1 MRIKRFIAPD
11 MRTALRMVRDEQGP
25 DAVIL
30 SNRPVEDGIEI
41 VSATDYD
48 ESLAQQ
54 ALRAALPSLP
64 AAPAPVASPSTPAT
78 VAAVV
83 PMTKS
88 MSNASNEAPPPL
100 RAGGEEG
107 RLRATGARPDER
119 LRAMP
124 EGRDSWG
131 GVAKPRSGE
140 LGADAPH
147 YSLPTSPAK
156 EGEEQKSSRMS
167 SLAALLTKPVKGK
180 PAWTAPSAESTVEM
194 ERVEMQRIEIEDEE
208 PAVVALSDKARAK
221 IAESP
226 IRGRAVFAIGDG
238 TRVETAPRA
247 PKVETQVADARP
259 KPDTSRF
266 DAMMAALI
274 PQGEK
279 FEAAAAAF
287 AQTAPAGTSASH
299 DAPVQEATRDSVTDP
314 THVAPTAAV
323 GIGDAAPSLSADVA
337 ALEGARTTQPSE
349 PISHEYRSL
358 ADLWSDD
365 ALLPSP
371 DGRGIEGEGR
381 NQDHLADGTAFKGSA
396 SYVDLLTNH
405 SVAPHPDP
413 QAQTHSVWAF
423 DGARTSGSQAAP
435 SHSERRGAQALA
447 PQTPAAAPH
456 LHAVADARDP
466 SMLAMRDELATMRA
480 MIEREFGQLTV
491 ERLRG
496 SPARAAAFD
505 LLMSYGC
512 DENLAQTIAGRIDA
526 RLDPAQVREPML
538 EELARAISVARHEP
552 IDDGGVIALVG
563 PTGAGKTT
571 TAAKL
576 AARFAQRHRARDVAL
591 VTTDTERPGA
601 TEQLHIL
608 GRRLGVT
615 VCEAN
620 GPEALNDA
628 LDQLADYPLVL
639 VDTAGH
645 GLRDRALLGQI
656 LWLRAAKR
664 VRSLLVL
671 PANTNAHDL
680 GEVVRRYRPASP
692 EGVVL
697 TKLDETGRLGSPL
710 SVLVQH
716 GLSLAYTTD
725 GQQVPTDIAAADA
738 RRLVLTLEKV
748 RRAADNPLGSLDARP
763 VTLPTEDRHAIAS

>member
-30 SNRPVEDGIEI
+30 SNRPTEDGIEI

-64 AAPAPVASPSTPAT
+64 PTPAPVASPSTPAT
-78 VAAVV
+78 VAAVP
-83 PMTKS
+83 PMTKA
-88 MSNASNEAPPPL
+88 MNEVSPPL
-100 RAGGEEG
+100 HAGEG
-107 RLRATGARPDER
+107 
-119 LRAMP
+119 
-124 EGRDSWG
+124 WG
-131 GVAKPRSGE
+131 GLAKPRSGE
-140 LGADAPH
+140 LEVAAHRGERHGAQA
-147 YSLPTSPAK
+147 SLLTPSR
-156 EGEEQKSSRMS
+156 EGEEQKNSRMA
-167 SLAALLTKPVKGK
+167 SLAALLTRPAKGK
-180 PAWTAPSAESTVEM
+180 PAWTAPDVESTRVEA
-194 ERVEMQRIEIEDEE
+194 ERVEIEHEE
-208 PAVVALSDKARAK
+208 PAVVALSEQARAK

-226 IRGRAVFAIGDG
+226 IRGRAVFSLGDG
-238 TRVETAPRA
+238 TPVVTTPRA
-247 PKVETQVADARP
+247 SKAETRIAAP
-259 KPDTSRF
+259 LPAPDTSRF

-274 PQGEK
+274 PQGGK
-279 FEAAAAAF
+279 FEAAAHAIAETITPNEN
-287 AQTAPAGTSASH
+287 ALGHEGSTQDVDASAPA
-299 DAPVQEATRDSVTDP
+299 EA
-314 THVAPTAAV
+314 HA
-323 GIGDAAPSLSADVA
+323 
-337 ALEGARTTQPSE
+337 
-349 PISHEYRSL
+349 YRSL
-358 ADLWSDD
+358 ADLWVDEPAATAAS
-365 ALLPSP
+365 LPSP
-371 DGRGIEGEGR
+371 AVRGIEGEGR
-381 NQDHLADGTAFKGSA
+381 NQDGVDDRTAGESSPSFI
-396 SYVDLLTNH
+396 DLSSNH
-405 SVAPHPDP
+405 FVAPHP
-413 QAQTHSVWAF
+413 
-423 DGARTSGSQAAP
+423 TSSPAA
-435 SHSERRGAQALA
+435 
-447 PQTPAAAPH
+447 QTPAAATPH
-456 LHAVADARDP
+456 LHAVADPRDP
-466 SMLAMRDELATMRA
+466 GMLAMRDELSTMRQ
-480 MIEREFGQLTV
+480 MIERELAQMSV

-496 SPARAAAFD
+496 SPARAAAYD
-505 LLMSYGC
+505 ALMRYGC
-512 DENLAQTIAGRIDA
+512 DESLAQTIAGRIDA
-526 RLDPAQVREPML
+526 RLDPAQVHEPML
-538 EELARAISVARHEP
+538 AELARALSVLNHEP

-656 LWLRAAKR
+656 LWLRAARR

-697 TKLDETGRLGSPL
+697 TKLDETGRLGSAL
-710 SVLVQH
+710 SVMVQH

-725 GQQVPTDIAAADA
+725 GQQVPTDLAAADA
-738 RRLVLTLEKV
+738 RRLVMTLEKV
-748 RRAADNPLGSLDARP
+748 RRAADNPLGSLDSRP
-763 VTLPTEDRHAIAS
+763 MTLPTEDRHAIAS

>member
-1 MRIKRFIAPD
+1 LLLLSPDPDPRPSTYFSADTTMRIKRFTAPD

-30 SNRPVEDGIEI
+30 SNRPTDDGIEI
-41 VSATDYD
+41 VAATDYD

-54 ALRAALPSLP
+54 ALRAALPSMP
-64 AAPAPVASPSTPAT
+64 AAPLPVASPTTPAT
-78 VAAVV
+78 VAAV
-83 PMTKS
+83 PTM
-88 MSNASNEAPPPL
+88 
-100 RAGGEEG
+100 
-107 RLRATGARPDER
+107 RATQPKLDAANVGAIAQPDALAASSSSE
-119 LRAMP
+119 
-124 EGRDSWG
+124 
-131 GVAKPRSGE
+131 VA
-140 LGADAPH
+140 A
-147 YSLPTSPAK
+147 TT
-156 EGEEQKSSRMS
+156 EEKSRFG
-167 SLAALLTKPVKGK
+167 SLAALLTKPSKSK
-180 PAWTAPSAESTVEM
+180 PTWTAPVADESRENAAPVEA
-194 ERVEMQRIEIEDEE
+194 RAAVERIEMKKSEPANAPRIEVERDE
-208 PAVVALSDKARAK
+208 PAVVALSAK
-221 IAESP
+221 VQAKLAQSP
-226 IRGRAVFAIGDG
+226 VRGRAVFTLGDG
-238 TRVETAPRA
+238 TPVQSAPVQGKPAPVAPRP
-247 PKVETQVADARP
+247 PKDETRVAASLP
-259 KPDTSRF
+259 PPDTSRF
-266 DAMMAALI
+266 DAMMAALV
-274 PQGEK
+274 PQGGK
-279 FEAAAAAF
+279 FMEAASLEAAT
-287 AQTAPAGTSASH
+287 QS
-299 DAPVQEATRDSVTDP
+299 ATRESVTDP
-314 THVAPTAAV
+314 AEVAPTGSAA
-323 GIGDAAPSLSADVA
+323 IGDAVLSLSAPTAEVEAPVA
-337 ALEGARTTQPSE
+337 SDGTQ
-349 PISHEYRSL
+349 EYRSL
-358 ADLWSDD
+358 ADLWTEEAPASIEEVQIEVEDH
-365 ALLPSP
+365 ATAEGSPSFL
-371 DGRGIEGEGR
+371 D
-381 NQDHLADGTAFKGSA
+381 LARQHF
-396 SYVDLLTNH
+396 
-405 SVAPHPDP
+405 VAPHP
-413 QAQTHSVWAF
+413 V
-423 DGARTSGSQAAP
+423 P
-435 SHSERRGAQALA
+435 SPVVRGAHVAPHTSDKLVAKVIETTA
-447 PQTPAAAPH
+447 PQ
-456 LHAVADARDP
+456 LHAVPDNRDP
-466 SMLAMRDELATMRA
+466 AFIAMRDEMATMRA
-480 MIEREFGQLTV
+480 LIERELGQLNV

-496 SPARAAAFD
+496 SPARATAFD
-505 LLMSYGC
+505 MLMNYGC

-538 EELARAISVARHEP
+538 EELARAISVARSEP

-615 VCEAN
+615 VCEAA

-710 SVLVQH
+710 SVLVQQ

-725 GQQVPTDIAAADA
+725 GQAVPTDIAAADA
-738 RRLVLTLEKV
+738 TRLVSTLEKV
-748 RRAADNPLGSLDARP
+748 RRAADNPLGSLELSQAKPRP
-763 VTLPTEDRHAIAS
+763 VTLPTEDRHAFAS

>member
-1 MRIKRFIAPD
+1 MRIKRFTAPD

-30 SNRPVEDGIEI
+30 SNRPTEDGIEI
-41 VSATDYD
+41 VAATDYD

-54 ALRAALPSLP
+54 ALRAALPSMP
-64 AAPAPVASPSTPAT
+64 AAPAPVASPVTPAT
-78 VAAVV
+78 VAAV
-83 PMTKS
+83 PTM
-88 MSNASNEAPPPL
+88 
-100 RAGGEEG
+100 
-107 RLRATGARPDER
+107 RATQPAT
-119 LRAMP
+119 
-124 EGRDSWG
+124 
-131 GVAKPRSGE
+131 
-140 LGADAPH
+140 DAPH
-147 YSLPTSPAK
+147 AVAVSNAPAPVSI
-156 EGEEQKSSRMS
+156 EAEALRAAANTEEKSRFG
-167 SLAALLTKPVKGK
+167 SLAALLTKPSKGK
-180 PAWTAPSAESTVEM
+180 PAWTAPATDAPAAQLPEAAPLETRSDVEHVEM
-194 ERVEMQRIEIEDEE
+194 KNAEPANAPRIELDREE
-208 PAVVALSDKARAK
+208 PAVVALSAKAKANL
-221 IAESP
+221 AQSP
-226 IRGRAVFAIGDG
+226 VRGRAVFTLGDG
-238 TRVETAPRA
+238 TPVQGAPVRSAPRA
-247 PKVETQVADARP
+247 PKDETRVAASMP
-259 KPDTSRF
+259 PPDTSRF

-279 FEAAAAAF
+279 FEATAAAL
-287 AQTAPAGTSASH
+287 AQAALADTAASI
-299 DAPVQEATRDSVTDP
+299 DAAAQEATRDSVTDP
-314 THVAPTAAV
+314 TRVAPTAAV
-323 GIGDAAPSLSADVA
+323 VIGDAAPSLSAEVA
-337 ALEGARTTQPSE
+337 ALEGAPAS
-349 PISHEYRSL
+349 EYRSL
-358 ADLWSDD
+358 ADLWSDE

-381 NQDHLADGTAFKGSA
+381 NQDRADDAAAAAGSA

-405 SVAPHPDP
+405 FVAPHPN
-413 QAQTHSVWAF
+413 
-423 DGARTSGSQAAP
+423 P
-435 SHSERRGAQALA
+435 SPEGRGAQVAVAQTSA
-447 PQTPAAAPH
+447 PATQ
-456 LHAVADARDP
+456 LHAVADQRDP
-466 SMLAMRDELATMRA
+466 GFVAMRDEMATMRA
-480 MIEREFGQLTV
+480 LIERELGQLNV

-496 SPARAAAFD
+496 SPARATAFD
-505 LLMSYGC
+505 MLMNYGC

-601 TEQLHIL
+601 TEQLHVL

-615 VCEAN
+615 VCEAA

-710 SVLVQH
+710 SVLVQQ

-725 GQQVPTDIAAADA
+725 GQVVPTDIAAADA
-738 RRLVLTLEKV
+738 TRLVSTLEKV
-748 RRAADNPLGSLDARP
+748 RRAADNPLGSLELSQLKPRP
-763 VTLPTEDRHAIAS
+763 VTLPTEDRHAFAS

>member
-64 AAPAPVASPSTPAT
+64 PMPAPVASPLRVAAEAS
-78 VAAVV
+78 AAVV
-83 PMTKS
+83 AMPAREPAPAMAVSPMT
-88 MSNASNEAPPPL
+88 AALSNERPQAPAA
-100 RAGGEEG
+100 REE
-107 RLRATGARPDER
+107 A
-119 LRAMP
+119 
-124 EGRDSWG
+124 
-131 GVAKPRSGE
+131 
-140 LGADAPH
+140 
-147 YSLPTSPAK
+147 
-156 EGEEQKSSRMS
+156 KSSRMG
-167 SLAALLTKPVKGK
+167 SLAALLTKPSKAK
-180 PAWTAPSAESTVEM
+180 PAWTAPAAESAPTADDDRAAPA
-194 ERVEMQRIEIEDEE
+194 ERAEIEREE
-208 PAVVALSDKARAK
+208 PAVVALSDKARSK

-238 TRVETAPRA
+238 TPVITPPRA
-247 PKVETQVADARP
+247 PKGETLVAASLP
-259 KPDTSRF
+259 APDTSRF

-274 PQGEK
+274 PQQEK
-279 FEAAAAAF
+279 FKAAASAQVALAETAAS
-287 AQTAPAGTSASH
+287 Q
-299 DAPVQEATRDSVTDP
+299 DADAHEATRDSVTDP
-314 THVAPTAAV
+314 TRVAPTATV
-323 GIGDAAPSLSADVA
+323 DIGDAAPSLSADVA
-337 ALEGARTTQPSE
+337 AVEGQQSMPATDTAP
-349 PISHEYRSL
+349 EYRSL
-358 ADLWSDD
+358 ADLWADD
-365 ALLPSP
+365 ASLPSP
-371 DGRGIEGEGR
+371 TGRGIQGEGR
-381 NQDHLADGTAFKGSA
+381 DQADVADVAAAGAPA
-396 SYVDLLTNH
+396 SYIDLLTQH
-405 SVAPHPDP
+405 SVAPHP
-413 QAQTHSVWAF
+413 T
-423 DGARTSGSQAAP
+423 P
-435 SHSERRGAQALA
+435 SATGRGAQVAVTSA
-447 PQTPAAAPH
+447 VSTANAQTH
-456 LHAVADARDP
+456 LHAVADNRDP
-466 SMLAMRDELATMRA
+466 AFIAMRDELATMRQL
-480 MIEREFGQLTV
+480 IERELSQMSV

-496 SPARAAAFD
+496 TPARAAAFD
-505 LLMSYGC
+505 ALMSYGC
-512 DENLAQTIAGRIDA
+512 DENLAQAIAGRIDA
-526 RLDPAQVREPML
+526 RLDPSQIREPML
-538 EELARAISVARHEP
+538 EELARSLSVARQEP

-628 LDQLADYPLVL
+628 LDQLADYPLVI

-671 PANTNAHDL
+671 PANSNAHDL

-697 TKLDETGRLGSPL
+697 TKLDETGRLGSAL

-725 GQQVPTDIAAADA
+725 GQQIPHDLAAADA
-738 RRLVLTLEKV
+738 RRVAMTLEKV
-748 RRAADNPLGSLDARP
+748 RRAADNPLGSLDSRP
-763 VTLPTEDRHAIAS
+763 LTLPTEDRHAIAS

>member
-1 MRIKRFIAPD
+1 MP
-11 MRTALRMVRDEQGP
+11 
-25 DAVIL
+25 
-30 SNRPVEDGIEI
+30 
-41 VSATDYD
+41 AT
-48 ESLAQQ
+48 
-54 ALRAALPSLP
+54 
-64 AAPAPVASPSTPAT
+64 PAPVASPTTPAT
-78 VAAVV
+78 AAAV
-83 PMTKS
+83 PTM
-88 MSNASNEAPPPL
+88 
-100 RAGGEEG
+100 
-107 RLRATGARPDER
+107 RATPATNESSQA
-119 LRAMP
+119 AMASHP
-124 EGRDSWG
+124 AFASSSIQG
-131 GVAKPRSGE
+131 
-140 LGADAPH
+140 DAPR
-147 YSLPTSPAK
+147 TAANA
-156 EGEEQKSSRMS
+156 EEKTRFG
-167 SLAALLTKPVKGK
+167 SLAALLTKPSKAK
-180 PAWTAPSAESTVEM
+180 PAWTAPTTDATTSTAAEQADIRAAVERIEM
-194 ERVEMQRIEIEDEE
+194 KQSEPAHAPRVEVEREE
-208 PAVVALSDKARAK
+208 PAVVALSVKARAK
-221 IAESP
+221 VAESP

-238 TRVETAPRA
+238 TPLQTAPRTPKEETRVSA
-247 PKVETQVADARP
+247 PLP
-259 KPDTSRF
+259 PPDTSRF

-279 FEAAAAAF
+279 FEATVAATLSKGVLAQDALAGTAASQDAAA
-287 AQTAPAGTSASH
+287 
-299 DAPVQEATRDSVTDP
+299 QEATRDSVTDP
-314 THVAPTAAV
+314 TRVAPTAAV
-323 GIGDAAPSLSADVA
+323 VIGDAAPSLSAQAAEFEVPAALSATQVA
-337 ALEGARTTQPSE
+337 ASDSA
-349 PISHEYRSL
+349 HEYRSL
-358 ADLWSDD
+358 ADLWSDE
-365 ALLPSP
+365 ASLPSP
-371 DGRGIEGEGR
+371 NGRGIEGEGR
-381 NQDHLADGTAFKGSA
+381 NQDRFDDRASAEGSPSFLDLAIH
-396 SYVDLLTNH
+396 H
-405 SVAPHPDP
+405 SVAPHPNP
-413 QAQTHSVWAF
+413 SPVGR
-423 DGARTSGSQAAP
+423 GARVAATSNVAA
-435 SHSERRGAQALA
+435 SATSTEA
-447 PQTPAAAPH
+447 PTH
-456 LHAVADARDP
+456 LHAVADHRDP
-466 SMLAMRDELATMRA
+466 AFIAMRDELATMRA
-480 MIEREFGQLTV
+480 LIERELGQLTV

-505 LLMSYGC
+505 MLVGYGC

-615 VCEAN
+615 VCEAA

-697 TKLDETGRLGSPL
+697 TKLDETGRLGAPL
-710 SVLVQH
+710 SVLVQQ

-725 GQQVPTDIAAADA
+725 GQGVPADIAAADA
-738 RRLVLTLEKV
+738 GRLVSTLEKV
-748 RRAADNPLGSLDARP
+748 RRAADNPLGSLELSQLKPRP
-763 VTLPTEDRHAIAS
+763 VTLPTEDRHAFAS

>member
-30 SNRPVEDGIEI
+30 SNRPTEDGIEI
-41 VSATDYD
+41 VAATDYD

-64 AAPAPVASPSTPAT
+64 PTPAPVASPSTPAT
-78 VAAVV
+78 AAAVMV
-83 PMTKS
+83 PRAEVPS
-88 MSNASNEAPPPL
+88 FAAEPPPSRMASIASL
-100 RAGGEEG
+100 IAPKG
-107 RLRATGARPDER
+107 T
-119 LRAMP
+119 
-124 EGRDSWG
+124 
-131 GVAKPRSGE
+131 AKPAAATASVPAR
-140 LGADAPH
+140 AP
-147 YSLPTSPAK
+147 A
-156 EGEEQKSSRMS
+156 
-167 SLAALLTKPVKGK
+167 
-180 PAWTAPSAESTVEM
+180 
-194 ERVEMQRIEIEDEE
+194 
-208 PAVVALSDKARAK
+208 PAVAVATTEVPKV
-221 IAESP
+221 AESP
-226 IRGRAVFAIGDG
+226 IRGRAVFAIGDAPAG
-238 TRVETAPRA
+238 APAPVPAILAAKAETRVAAPQA
-247 PKVETQVADARP
+247 PMPRPDA
-259 KPDTSRF
+259 SRF

-274 PQGEK
+274 PQGES
-279 FEAAAAAF
+279 FDVEDDVVVSL
-287 AQTAPAGTSASH
+287 TSVAPAEPDAN
-299 DAPVQEATRDSVTDP
+299 APVE
-314 THVAPTAAV
+314 APTLP
-323 GIGDAAPSLSADVA
+323 PS
-337 ALEGARTTQPSE
+337 
-349 PISHEYRSL
+349 
-358 ADLWSDD
+358 
-365 ALLPSP
+365 SP
-371 DGRGIEGEGR
+371 NGIEGEGR
-381 NQDHLADGTAFKGSA
+381 NQERGADGATLSSDADLV
-396 SYVDLLTNH
+396 VD
-405 SVAPHPDP
+405 AP
-413 QAQTHSVWAF
+413 AQP
-423 DGARTSGSQAAP
+423 R
-435 SHSERRGAQALA
+435 
-447 PQTPAAAPH
+447 
-456 LHAVADARDP
+456 LHAVPDARDP
-466 SMLAMRDELATMRA
+466 GMLAMREELATMRQ
-480 MIEREFGQLTV
+480 MIERELAQMST

-496 SPARAAAFD
+496 SPARAAAYD
-505 LLMSYGC
+505 ALMGYGC
-512 DENLAQTIAGRIDA
+512 DESLAQTIAGRIDA
-526 RLDPAQVREPML
+526 RLDPSQVREPML
-538 EELARAISVARHEP
+538 AELARTLSVLRHEP

-671 PANTNAHDL
+671 PANTQAHDL

-697 TKLDETGRLGSPL
+697 TKLDETGRLGSAL
-710 SVLVQH
+710 SVMVQH

-725 GQQVPTDIAAADA
+725 GQQVPHDLAAADA
-738 RRLVLTLEKV
+738 QRLVATLEKV
-748 RRAADNPLGSLDARP
+748 RRAADNPLGSLDLSQVKPRL
-763 VTLPTEDRHAIAS
+763 TLPTEDRHAIAS

>member
-1 MRIKRFIAPD
+1 MAS
-11 MRTALRMVRDEQGP
+11 ASL
-25 DAVIL
+25 DAAMQ
-30 SNRPVEDGIEI
+30 
-41 VSATDYD
+41 SATR
-48 ESLAQQ
+48 E
-54 ALRAALPSLP
+54 
-64 AAPAPVASPSTPAT
+64 
-78 VAAVV
+78 
-83 PMTKS
+83 
-88 MSNASNEAPPPL
+88 
-100 RAGGEEG
+100 
-107 RLRATGARPDER
+107 
-119 LRAMP
+119 
-124 EGRDSWG
+124 
-131 GVAKPRSGE
+131 
-140 LGADAPH
+140 
-147 YSLPTSPAK
+147 
-156 EGEEQKSSRMS
+156 
-167 SLAALLTKPVKGK
+167 
-180 PAWTAPSAESTVEM
+180 
-194 ERVEMQRIEIEDEE
+194 
-208 PAVVALSDKARAK
+208 
-221 IAESP
+221 
-226 IRGRAVFAIGDG
+226 
-238 TRVETAPRA
+238 
-247 PKVETQVADARP
+247 
-259 KPDTSRF
+259 
-266 DAMMAALI
+266 
-274 PQGEK
+274 
-279 FEAAAAAF
+279 
-287 AQTAPAGTSASH
+287 
-299 DAPVQEATRDSVTDP
+299 SVTDP
-314 THVAPTAAV
+314 AEVAPTAPAA
-323 GIGDAAPSLSADVA
+323 IGDAVPSLTAQAPEVEA
-337 ALEGARTTQPSE
+337 PQPTQTALA
-349 PISHEYRSL
+349 HEYRSL
-358 ADLWSDD
+358 ADLWVDD
-365 ALLPSP
+365 ALLSSS
-371 DGRGIEGEGR
+371 DARGTQGEGR
-381 NQDHLADGTAFKGSA
+381 HPVGAEDRGAAESSPSFL
-396 SYVDLLTNH
+396 DLSSSH
-405 SVAPHPDP
+405 FVAAHE
-413 QAQTHSVWAF
+413 
-423 DGARTSGSQAAP
+423 GM
-435 SHSERRGAQALA
+435 GAQAA
-447 PQTPAAAPH
+447 AIATPGNGAQTPAAV
-456 LHAVADARDP
+456 LHAVADPRDP

-480 MIEREFGQLTV
+480 MIERELGQLTV

-526 RLDPAQVREPML
+526 RLDPTQVREPML

-615 VCEAN
+615 VCEAA

-748 RRAADNPLGSLDARP
+748 RRAADNPLGSLDSRS
-763 VTLPTEDRHAIAS
+763 VTLPSEDRHAIAS

>member
-64 AAPAPVASPSTPAT
+64 AMPAPVASPSTPAT

-83 PMTKS
+83 PMAP
-88 MSNASNEAPPPL
+88 MSKATQEILPPQL
-100 RAGGEEG
+100 AGEG
-107 RLRATGARPDER
+107 RR
-119 LRAMP
+119 
-124 EGRDSWG
+124 
-131 GVAKPRSGE
+131 GVATPQRGE
-140 LGADAPH
+140 LGTVAPH
-147 YSLPTSPAK
+147 HPLPTSPSR
-156 EGEEQKSSRMS
+156 EGEEQKGSRMS
-167 SLAALLTKPVKGK
+167 SLAALLTKSK
-180 PAWTAPSAESTVEM
+180 PAWTAPVAESAPAADVERA
-194 ERVEMQRIEIEDEE
+194 ETGRVGNERIEVEREE
-208 PAVVALSDKARAK
+208 PAVVALSDKARTK

-226 IRGRAVFAIGDG
+226 IRGRAVFSIGDG
-238 TRVETAPRA
+238 TPVIDAPRA
-247 PKVETQVADARP
+247 PKDETQVVAKLP
-259 KPDTSRF
+259 QPDTSRF

-279 FEAAAAAF
+279 FMAASLEAAT
-287 AQTAPAGTSASH
+287 QS
-299 DAPVQEATRDSVTDP
+299 ATRESVTDP
-314 THVAPTAAV
+314 AEVAPTAPAA
-323 GIGDAAPSLSADVA
+323 IGDAVPSLSAQVA
-337 ALEGARTTQPSE
+337 EIEAPRELSGMQAAPVAQAQ
-349 PISHEYRSL
+349 EYRSL

-381 NQDHLADGTAFKGSA
+381 NQDRVADVTAVDGSV

-405 SVAPHPDP
+405 SVAPHPNPSPVGSGVQASQP
-413 QAQTHSVWAF
+413 QAT
-423 DGARTSGSQAAP
+423 
-435 SHSERRGAQALA
+435 
-447 PQTPAAAPH
+447 TP
-456 LHAVADARDP
+456 LHAVADQRDP
-466 SMLAMRDELATMRA
+466 SILAMREELSTMRA

-505 LLMSYGC
+505 LLMGYGC

-615 VCEAN
+615 VCEAA

-697 TKLDETGRLGSPL
+697 TKVDETGRLGSPL

-748 RRAADNPLGSLDARP
+748 RRAADNPLGSLELGQLKPRP

>member
-1 MRIKRFIAPD
+1 
-11 MRTALRMVRDEQGP
+11 
-25 DAVIL
+25 
-30 SNRPVEDGIEI
+30 VE
-41 VSATDYD
+41 
-48 ESLAQQ
+48 
-54 ALRAALPSLP
+54 
-64 AAPAPVASPSTPAT
+64 
-78 VAAVV
+78 
-83 PMTKS
+83 
-88 MSNASNEAPPPL
+88 
-100 RAGGEEG
+100 
-107 RLRATGARPDER
+107 
-119 LRAMP
+119 
-124 EGRDSWG
+124 
-131 GVAKPRSGE
+131 
-140 LGADAPH
+140 H
-147 YSLPTSPAK
+147 
-156 EGEEQKSSRMS
+156 
-167 SLAALLTKPVKGK
+167 
-180 PAWTAPSAESTVEM
+180 VEM
-194 ERVEMQRIEIEDEE
+194 KNAEPANAPRIELEREE
-208 PAVVALSDKARAK
+208 PAVVALSAKAKAAV
-221 IAESP
+221 AESP
-226 IRGRAVFAIGDG
+226 IRGRAVFTLGDG
-238 TRVETAPRA
+238 TPVQSAPVRSAPRA
-247 PKVETQVADARP
+247 PKVETRVAASLP
-259 KPDTSRF
+259 PPDTSRF

-279 FEAAAAAF
+279 FMAAASLDAA
-287 AQTAPAGTSASH
+287 A
-299 DAPVQEATRDSVTDP
+299 QEATRDSVTDP
-314 THVAPTAAV
+314 TLVAPTAGV
-323 GIGDAAPSLSADVA
+323 GLGDAAPSLSADVA
-337 ALEGARTTQPSE
+337 ALEGAQAS
-349 PISHEYRSL
+349 EYRSL
-358 ADLWSDD
+358 ADLWSDE

-371 DGRGIEGEGR
+371 DGRGTEGEGR
-381 NQDHLADGTAFKGSA
+381 NQEHAGDSA
-396 SYVDLLTNH
+396 AAESSPTFLDLSSNYFVT
-405 SVAPHPDP
+405 PHPN
-413 QAQTHSVWAF
+413 
-423 DGARTSGSQAAP
+423 P
-435 SHSERRGAQALA
+435 SPEGRGAQAPA
-447 PQTPAAAPH
+447 PATH
-456 LHAVADARDP
+456 LHAVADQRDP
-466 SMLAMRDELATMRA
+466 GYVAMRDEMATMRA
-480 MIEREFGQLTV
+480 LIERELGQLTV

-505 LLMSYGC
+505 MLMNHGC

-601 TEQLHIL
+601 TEQLHVL

-615 VCEAN
+615 VCEAA

-710 SVLVQH
+710 SVLVQQ

-725 GQQVPTDIAAADA
+725 GQVVPTDIAAADA
-738 RRLVLTLEKV
+738 TRLVSTLEKV
-748 RRAADNPLGSLDARP
+748 RRAADNPLGSLELSQLKPRS
-763 VTLPTEDRHAIAS
+763 VTLPTEDRHAFAS

>member
-64 AAPAPVASPSTPAT
+64 PMPAPVASPLRVPAEAPAA
-78 VAAVV
+78 VAAMPAREPAPAMAAS
-83 PMTKS
+83 PMT
-88 MSNASNEAPPPL
+88 AAVSNERPQAP
-100 RAGGEEG
+100 A
-107 RLRATGARPDER
+107 ARDE
-119 LRAMP
+119 A
-124 EGRDSWG
+124 
-131 GVAKPRSGE
+131 
-140 LGADAPH
+140 
-147 YSLPTSPAK
+147 
-156 EGEEQKSSRMS
+156 KSSRMG
-167 SLAALLTKPVKGK
+167 SLAALLTKPSKAK
-180 PAWTAPSAESTVEM
+180 PAWTAPVAESAPTVDDHRAALP
-194 ERVEMQRIEIEDEE
+194 ERAEVEREE
-208 PAVVALSDKARAK
+208 PAVVALSDKARSK

-238 TRVETAPRA
+238 TPVITPPRA
-247 PKVETQVADARP
+247 PKGETLVASSLPA
-259 KPDTSRF
+259 PDTSRF

-274 PQGEK
+274 PQQEK
-279 FEAAAAAF
+279 FKATAEAIAAADAGIP
-287 AQTAPAGTSASH
+287 APA
-299 DAPVQEATRDSVTDP
+299 PVMQDGVTDREEA
-314 THVAPTAAV
+314 APTAASS
-323 GIGDAAPSLSADVA
+323 IGGAVLLPSADDARNDAAPA
-337 ALEGARTTQPSE
+337 P
-349 PISHEYRSL
+349 EYRSL
-358 ADLWSDD
+358 ADLWADEPVATTQASAGKPAAPAQDV
-365 ALLPSP
+365 L
-371 DGRGIEGEGR
+371 GEGYP
-381 NQDHLADGTAFKGSA
+381 D
-396 SYVDLLTNH
+396 
-405 SVAPHPDP
+405 VA
-413 QAQTHSVWAF
+413 AIV
-423 DGARTSGSQAAP
+423 
-435 SHSERRGAQALA
+435 E
-447 PQTPAAAPH
+447 AAASADKLLQATSVRTH
-456 LHAVADARDP
+456 LHAVADQRDP
-466 SMLAMRDELATMRA
+466 SILAMRDELATMRQL
-480 MIEREFGQLTV
+480 IERELSQLSV

-496 SPARAAAFD
+496 TPARAAAFD
-505 LLMSYGC
+505 ALMSYGC

-526 RLDPAQVREPML
+526 RLDPSQIREPLL
-538 EELARAISVARHEP
+538 EELARSLSVARHEP

-620 GPEALNDA
+620 GPEALNEA
-628 LDQLADYPLVL
+628 LDQLADYPLVI

-671 PANTNAHDL
+671 PANSNAHDL

-697 TKLDETGRLGSPL
+697 TKLDETGRLGSAL

-725 GQQVPTDIAAADA
+725 GQQIPHDLAAADA
-738 RRLVLTLEKV
+738 RRVAMTLEKV
-748 RRAADNPLGSLDARP
+748 RRAADNPLGSLDSRP
-763 VTLPTEDRHAIAS
+763 LTLPTEDRHAIAS

>member
-1 MRIKRFIAPD
+1 MRIKRFTAPD

-30 SNRPVEDGIEI
+30 SNRPTEDGIEI
-41 VSATDYD
+41 VAATDYD

-54 ALRAALPSLP
+54 ALRAALPSMP
-64 AAPAPVASPSTPAT
+64 AAPSPVASPVTPAT
-78 VAAVV
+78 VAAV
-83 PMTKS
+83 PTMRTS
-88 MSNASNEAPPPL
+88 QPAMDASRASISSEAEAL
-100 RAGGEEG
+100 RAAANTEEKTRFG
-107 RLRATGARPDER
+107 
-119 LRAMP
+119 
-124 EGRDSWG
+124 
-131 GVAKPRSGE
+131 
-140 LGADAPH
+140 
-147 YSLPTSPAK
+147 
-156 EGEEQKSSRMS
+156 
-167 SLAALLTKPVKGK
+167 SLAALLTKPSKSK
-180 PAWTAPSAESTVEM
+180 AAWTAPSNDAPATDATHQADTRATVERIEM
-194 ERVEMQRIEIEDEE
+194 TQSEPAHATRVEVEREE
-208 PAVVALSDKARAK
+208 PAVVALSAKAKAK
-221 IAESP
+221 VAESP

-238 TRVETAPRA
+238 TPVPTAPRA
-247 PKVETQVADARP
+247 PKDETRVAASLP
-259 KPDTSRF
+259 PPDTSRF

-279 FEAAAAAF
+279 FEATAAAL
-287 AQTAPAGTSASH
+287 AQAAVA
-299 DAPVQEATRDSVTDP
+299 QEATRDSVTDP
-314 THVAPTAAV
+314 TRVAPTAAV
-323 GIGDAAPSLSADVA
+323 VIGDAAPSLSAQAAEFEVPAALSATQVA
-337 ALEGARTTQPSE
+337 ASDPA
-349 PISHEYRSL
+349 HEYRSL
-358 ADLWSDD
+358 ADLWSDE
-365 ALLPSP
+365 ASLPSP
-371 DGRGIEGEGR
+371 NGRGIEGEGR
-381 NQDHLADGTAFKGSA
+381 NQDHGSDVAAAGGSA

-405 SVAPHPDP
+405 SVAPHPNP
-413 QAQTHSVWAF
+413 SPEGR
-423 DGARTSGSQAAP
+423 GAEAAP
-435 SHSERRGAQALA
+435 
-447 PQTPAAAPH
+447 TH
-456 LHAVADARDP
+456 LHAVADQRDP
-466 SMLAMRDELATMRA
+466 SFIAMRDELATMRA
-480 MIEREFGQLTV
+480 LIERELGQLTV

-505 LLMSYGC
+505 MLVGYGC

-615 VCEAN
+615 VCEAA

-710 SVLVQH
+710 SVLVQQ

-725 GQQVPTDIAAADA
+725 GQAVPADIAAADA
-738 RRLVLTLEKV
+738 HRLVSTLEKV
-748 RRAADNPLGSLDARP
+748 RRAADNPLGSLELSQAKPRS
-763 VTLPTEDRHAIAS
+763 VTLPTEDRHAFAS

>member
-1 MRIKRFIAPD
+1 MRIKRFTAPD

-30 SNRPVEDGIEI
+30 SNRPTEDGIEI
-41 VSATDYD
+41 VAATDYD

-54 ALRAALPSLP
+54 ALRAALPSMP
-64 AAPAPVASPSTPAT
+64 ATPAPVASPTTPAT
-78 VAAVV
+78 VAAVPTMRATQPKIDAMNTATIAQAAAV
-83 PMTKS
+83 AASPS
-88 MSNASNEAPPPL
+88 IEAASNT
-100 RAGGEEG
+100 EE
-107 RLRATGARPDER
+107 
-119 LRAMP
+119 
-124 EGRDSWG
+124 
-131 GVAKPRSGE
+131 
-140 LGADAPH
+140 
-147 YSLPTSPAK
+147 
-156 EGEEQKSSRMS
+156 KSRFG
-167 SLAALLTKPVKGK
+167 SLAALLTKPSKAK
-180 PAWTAPSAESTVEM
+180 PAWTAPEAPREDAAPPIEATLANVEPTAMKNPESM
-194 ERVEMQRIEIEDEE
+194 PAARVELERDE
-208 PAVVALSDKARAK
+208 PAVVALSAKAKAK
-221 IAESP
+221 VAESP
-226 IRGRAVFAIGDG
+226 IRGRAVFTLGDG
-238 TRVETAPRA
+238 TPVESAPRA
-247 PKVETQVADARP
+247 PKHETRVAASLP
-259 KPDTSRF
+259 PPDTSRF

-279 FEAAAAAF
+279 FMAASMEVAN
-287 AQTAPAGTSASH
+287 QG
-299 DAPVQEATRDSVTDP
+299 ATRESVTDP
-314 THVAPTAAV
+314 AEVAPTGSAA
-323 GIGDAAPSLSADVA
+323 IGDAVLSLSAHDAEVEASVASDV
-337 ALEGARTTQPSE
+337 TQ
-349 PISHEYRSL
+349 EYRSL
-358 ADLWSDD
+358 ADLWADEAPA
-365 ALLPSP
+365 ALEQAQLEVEDPAAAEGAPSFL
-371 DGRGIEGEGR
+371 D
-381 NQDHLADGTAFKGSA
+381 LARSPF
-396 SYVDLLTNH
+396 
-405 SVAPHPDP
+405 VAPHPNP
-413 QAQTHSVWAF
+413 TP
-423 DGARTSGSQAAP
+423 SGK
-435 SHSERRGAQALA
+435 GAQVAA
-447 PQTPAAAPH
+447 TSKAVVANTAASAAKPAEAASTP
-456 LHAVADARDP
+456 LHAVPDNRDP
-466 SMLAMRDELATMRA
+466 AFIAMRDEMATMRA
-480 MIEREFGQLTV
+480 LIERELGQLTV

-505 LLMSYGC
+505 MLMNYGC

-601 TEQLHIL
+601 TEQLHVL

-615 VCEAN
+615 VCEAA

-710 SVLVQH
+710 SVLVQQ

-725 GQQVPTDIAAADA
+725 GQVVPTDIAAADA
-738 RRLVLTLEKV
+738 TRLVSTLEKV
-748 RRAADNPLGSLDARP
+748 RRAADNPLGSLELSQLKPRP
-763 VTLPTEDRHAIAS
+763 VTLPTEDRHAFAS

>member
-1 MRIKRFIAPD
+1 MRIKRFTAPD

-30 SNRPVEDGIEI
+30 SNRPTEDGIEI
-41 VSATDYD
+41 VAATDYD

-54 ALRAALPSLP
+54 ALRAALPSMP
-64 AAPAPVASPSTPAT
+64 AAPSPVASPVTPAT
-78 VAAVV
+78 VAAV
-83 PMTKS
+83 PTMRTS
-88 MSNASNEAPPPL
+88 QPAMDASRASISSEAEAL
-100 RAGGEEG
+100 RAAANTEEKTRFG
-107 RLRATGARPDER
+107 
-119 LRAMP
+119 
-124 EGRDSWG
+124 
-131 GVAKPRSGE
+131 
-140 LGADAPH
+140 
-147 YSLPTSPAK
+147 
-156 EGEEQKSSRMS
+156 
-167 SLAALLTKPVKGK
+167 SLAALLTKPSKSK
-180 PAWTAPSAESTVEM
+180 AAWTAPSNDAPATDATQQAETRATVERIEM
-194 ERVEMQRIEIEDEE
+194 TQSEPAHATRVEVEREE
-208 PAVVALSDKARAK
+208 PAVVALSAKAKAK
-221 IAESP
+221 VAESP

-238 TRVETAPRA
+238 TPVPTAPRA
-247 PKVETQVADARP
+247 PKDETRVAASLP
-259 KPDTSRF
+259 PPDTSRF

-279 FEAAAAAF
+279 FEATAAAL
-287 AQTAPAGTSASH
+287 AQAAVA
-299 DAPVQEATRDSVTDP
+299 QEATRDSVTDP
-314 THVAPTAAV
+314 TRVAPTAAV
-323 GIGDAAPSLSADVA
+323 VIGDAAPSLSAQAAEFEVPAALSATQVA
-337 ALEGARTTQPSE
+337 ASDPA
-349 PISHEYRSL
+349 HEYRSL
-358 ADLWSDD
+358 ADLWSDE
-365 ALLPSP
+365 ASLPSL
-371 DGRGIEGEGR
+371 DMKEEVG
-381 NQDHLADGTAFKGSA
+381 QQAADNAAAVGAP
-396 SYVDLLTNH
+396 SYLDLSSN
-405 SVAPHPDP
+405 SFVAPHPN
-413 QAQTHSVWAF
+413 
-423 DGARTSGSQAAP
+423 P
-435 SHSERRGAQALA
+435 SPVGRGAQV
-447 PQTPAAAPH
+447 AASATSTEATTH
-456 LHAVADARDP
+456 LHAVADQRDP
-466 SMLAMRDELATMRA
+466 SFIAMRDELATMRA
-480 MIEREFGQLTV
+480 LIERELGQLTV

-505 LLMSYGC
+505 MLVGYGC

-615 VCEAN
+615 VCEAA

-710 SVLVQH
+710 SVLVQQ

-725 GQQVPTDIAAADA
+725 GQAVPTDIAAADA
-738 RRLVLTLEKV
+738 TRLVSTLEKV
-748 RRAADNPLGSLDARP
+748 RRAADNPLGSLELTQLKPRP
-763 VTLPTEDRHAIAS
+763 VTLPTEDRHAFAS

>member
-1 MRIKRFIAPD
+1 MRIKRFTAPD

-30 SNRPVEDGIEI
+30 SNRPTEDGIEI
-41 VSATDYD
+41 VAATDYD

-54 ALRAALPSLP
+54 ALRAALPSMP
-64 AAPAPVASPSTPAT
+64 AAPSPVASPVTPAT
-78 VAAVV
+78 VAAV
-83 PMTKS
+83 PTMRTS
-88 MSNASNEAPPPL
+88 QPAMDASRASISSEAEAL
-100 RAGGEEG
+100 REAANTEEKTRFG
-107 RLRATGARPDER
+107 
-119 LRAMP
+119 
-124 EGRDSWG
+124 
-131 GVAKPRSGE
+131 
-140 LGADAPH
+140 
-147 YSLPTSPAK
+147 
-156 EGEEQKSSRMS
+156 
-167 SLAALLTKPVKGK
+167 SLAALLTKPSKSK
-180 PAWTAPSAESTVEM
+180 PAWTAPSNDAPATDATQQADTRATVERIEM
-194 ERVEMQRIEIEDEE
+194 TQSEPAHATRVEVEREE
-208 PAVVALSDKARAK
+208 PAVVALSAKAKAK
-221 IAESP
+221 VAESP

-238 TRVETAPRA
+238 TPVPTAPRA
-247 PKVETQVADARP
+247 PKDETRVAASLP
-259 KPDTSRF
+259 PPDTSRF

-279 FEAAAAAF
+279 FEATAAAL
-287 AQTAPAGTSASH
+287 AQAAVA
-299 DAPVQEATRDSVTDP
+299 QEATRDSVTDP
-314 THVAPTAAV
+314 TRVAPTAAV
-323 GIGDAAPSLSADVA
+323 VIGDAAPSLSAQAAEFEVPAALSATQVA
-337 ALEGARTTQPSE
+337 ASDPA
-349 PISHEYRSL
+349 HEYRSL
-358 ADLWSDD
+358 ADLWSDE
-365 ALLPSP
+365 AVLPSL
-371 DGRGIEGEGR
+371 DKKEEGS
-381 NQDHLADGTAFKGSA
+381 HPAADNAAAVGSP
-396 SYVDLLTNH
+396 SYLDLSSN
-405 SVAPHPDP
+405 SFVAPHPN
-413 QAQTHSVWAF
+413 
-423 DGARTSGSQAAP
+423 P
-435 SHSERRGAQALA
+435 SPEGRGAQA
-447 PQTPAAAPH
+447 AAIFNANTATTH
-456 LHAVADARDP
+456 LHAVADQRDP
-466 SMLAMRDELATMRA
+466 SFIAMRDELATMRA
-480 MIEREFGQLTV
+480 LIERELGQLTV

-505 LLMSYGC
+505 MLVGYGC

-615 VCEAN
+615 VCEAA

-710 SVLVQH
+710 SVLVQQ

-725 GQQVPTDIAAADA
+725 GQAVPTDIAAADA
-738 RRLVLTLEKV
+738 TRLVSTLEKV
-748 RRAADNPLGSLDARP
+748 RRAADNPLGSLELTQLKPRP
-763 VTLPTEDRHAIAS
+763 VTLPTEDRHAFAS

>member
-1 MRIKRFIAPD
+1 MRIKRFTAPD

-30 SNRPVEDGIEI
+30 SNRPTEDGIEI
-41 VSATDYD
+41 VAATDYD

-54 ALRAALPSLP
+54 ALRAALPSMP
-64 AAPAPVASPSTPAT
+64 AAPAPVASPTTPAT
-78 VAAVV
+78 VAAVPTMRATQPKV
-83 PMTKS
+83 ES
-88 MSNASNEAPPPL
+88 AFLPPL
-100 RAGGEEG
+100 RAGEG
-107 RLRATGARPDER
+107 
-119 LRAMP
+119 
-124 EGRDSWG
+124 WG

-140 LGADAPH
+140 PSANELGAAAPNNP
-147 YSLPTSPAK
+147 LPTSPSK
-156 EGEEQKSSRMS
+156 EGEEQNRAASNAEEKSRFG
-167 SLAALLTKPVKGK
+167 SLAALLTKPSKPK
-180 PAWTAPSAESTVEM
+180 PAWTAPEATREEAAPIQTQAVEAPSI
-194 ERVEMQRIEIEDEE
+194 EAARANVERIEMKSNEHDLTARIELERDE
-208 PAVVALSDKARAK
+208 PAVVALSAKAKA
-221 IAESP
+221 AVAQSP
-226 IRGRAVFAIGDG
+226 IRGRAVFTLGDG
-238 TRVETAPRA
+238 TPVETAARA
-247 PKVETQVADARP
+247 PKQETRVAAP
-259 KPDTSRF
+259 LPPPDTSRF

-279 FEAAAAAF
+279 FMAASMEVAN
-287 AQTAPAGTSASH
+287 QG
-299 DAPVQEATRDSVTDP
+299 ATRESVTDP
-314 THVAPTAAV
+314 AEVAPTGSAA
-323 GIGDAAPSLSADVA
+323 IGDAVLSLSAHVA
-337 ALEGARTTQPSE
+337 EVEAPRAGSATVVASGDAA
-349 PISHEYRSL
+349 HEYRSL
-358 ADLWSDD
+358 ADLWGEEPPASV
-365 ALLPSP
+365 
-371 DGRGIEGEGR
+371 GIEEAQAELEDAGAGSSPSFLDLGR
-381 NQDHLADGTAFKGSA
+381 NPF
-396 SYVDLLTNH
+396 
-405 SVAPHPDP
+405 VAPRPAP
-413 QAQTHSVWAF
+413 LAAISNVAVANT
-423 DGARTSGSQAAP
+423 GATVVAKTA
-435 SHSERRGAQALA
+435 E
-447 PQTPAAAPH
+447 AAATQI
-456 LHAVADARDP
+456 HAVPDNRDP
-466 SMLAMRDELATMRA
+466 AFIAMRDEMATMRA
-480 MIEREFGQLTV
+480 LIERELGQLTV

-505 LLMSYGC
+505 MLMNYGC

-601 TEQLHIL
+601 TEQLHVL

-615 VCEAN
+615 VCEAA

-710 SVLVQH
+710 SVLVQQ

-725 GQQVPTDIAAADA
+725 GQVVPTDIAAADA
-738 RRLVLTLEKV
+738 TRLVSTLEKV
-748 RRAADNPLGSLDARP
+748 RRAADNPLGSLELSQLKPRP
-763 VTLPTEDRHAIAS
+763 VTLPTEDRHAFAS

>member
-1 MRIKRFIAPD
+1 MRIKRFTAPD

-30 SNRPVEDGIEI
+30 SNRPTQDGIEI
-41 VSATDYD
+41 VAATDYD

-54 ALRAALPSLP
+54 ALRAALPSMP
-64 AAPAPVASPSTPAT
+64 TPPAPVASPTTPAT
-78 VAAVV
+78 AAAVPTMRATAPAIDAV
-83 PMTKS
+83 RADAIAA
-88 MSNASNEAPPPL
+88 SNATPSVENH
-100 RAGGEEG
+100 EE
-107 RLRATGARPDER
+107 
-119 LRAMP
+119 
-124 EGRDSWG
+124 
-131 GVAKPRSGE
+131 
-140 LGADAPH
+140 
-147 YSLPTSPAK
+147 
-156 EGEEQKSSRMS
+156 KSRFG
-167 SLAALLTKPVKGK
+167 SLAALLTKPSK
-180 PAWTAPSAESTVEM
+180 PKAAWTAPSTDASREDTRAVDAVRPHVE
-194 ERVEMQRIEIEDEE
+194 RIEMKNAEPAQATRIEVERDE
-208 PAVVALSDKARAK
+208 PAVVALSAKAKAK
-221 IAESP
+221 VAESP

-238 TRVETAPRA
+238 TPVQAAPVEGLPAPAASRA
-247 PKVETQVADARP
+247 PKDETRVAAAMP
-259 KPDTSRF
+259 PPDTSRF

-274 PQGEK
+274 PQGDK
-279 FEAAAAAF
+279 FMAASIEAAA
-287 AQTAPAGTSASH
+287 QG
-299 DAPVQEATRDSVTDP
+299 ATRESVTDP
-314 THVAPTAAV
+314 AEVAPTGSAA
-323 GIGDAAPSLSADVA
+323 IGDAVLSLSANGAEGEAPVVGAAMVVA
-337 ALEGARTTQPSE
+337 S
-349 PISHEYRSL
+349 EYRSL
-358 ADLWSDD
+358 ADLWTEEAPVAAPIEEIAVEDLAAAEGS
-365 ALLPSP
+365 PSFL
-371 DGRGIEGEGR
+371 DLGR
-381 NQDHLADGTAFKGSA
+381 NHF
-396 SYVDLLTNH
+396 
-405 SVAPHPDP
+405 VAPHPN
-413 QAQTHSVWAF
+413 
-423 DGARTSGSQAAP
+423 P
-435 SHSERRGAQALA
+435 SPAGRGAQGAATSNAVANASDNASGANMA
-447 PQTPAAAPH
+447 PSTTH
-456 LHAVADARDP
+456 LHAVPENRDP
-466 SMLAMRDELATMRA
+466 AFIAMRDELATMRA
-480 MIEREFGQLTV
+480 LIERELGQLTV

-505 LLMSYGC
+505 MLVGYGC

-615 VCEAN
+615 VCEAA

-710 SVLVQH
+710 SVLVQQ

-725 GQQVPTDIAAADA
+725 GQAVPTDIAAADA
-738 RRLVLTLEKV
+738 TRLVSTLEKV
-748 RRAADNPLGSLDARP
+748 RRAADNPLGSLELSQLKPRP
-763 VTLPTEDRHAIAS
+763 VTLPTEDRHAFAS

>member
-1 MRIKRFIAPD
+1 MRIKRFTAPD

-30 SNRPVEDGIEI
+30 SNRPTEDGIEI
-41 VSATDYD
+41 VAATDYD

-54 ALRAALPSLP
+54 ALRAALPSMP
-64 AAPAPVASPSTPAT
+64 AAPSPVASPVTPAT
-78 VAAVV
+78 VAAV
-83 PMTKS
+83 PTMRTS
-88 MSNASNEAPPPL
+88 QPAMDASRASISSEAEAL
-100 RAGGEEG
+100 RAATNTEEKTRFG
-107 RLRATGARPDER
+107 
-119 LRAMP
+119 
-124 EGRDSWG
+124 
-131 GVAKPRSGE
+131 
-140 LGADAPH
+140 
-147 YSLPTSPAK
+147 
-156 EGEEQKSSRMS
+156 
-167 SLAALLTKPVKGK
+167 SLAALLTKPSKSK
-180 PAWTAPSAESTVEM
+180 AAWTAPSNDAPATDATQQADTRATVERIEM
-194 ERVEMQRIEIEDEE
+194 TQSEPAHATRVEVEREE
-208 PAVVALSDKARAK
+208 PAVVALSAKAKAK
-221 IAESP
+221 VAESP

-238 TRVETAPRA
+238 TPVPTAPRA
-247 PKVETQVADARP
+247 PKDETRVAASLP
-259 KPDTSRF
+259 PPDTSRF

-279 FEAAAAAF
+279 FEATAAAL
-287 AQTAPAGTSASH
+287 AQAAVA
-299 DAPVQEATRDSVTDP
+299 QEATRDSVTDP
-314 THVAPTAAV
+314 TRVAPTAAV
-323 GIGDAAPSLSADVA
+323 VIGDAAPSLSAQAAEFEVPAALSATQVA
-337 ALEGARTTQPSE
+337 ASDPA
-349 PISHEYRSL
+349 HEYRSL
-358 ADLWSDD
+358 ADLWSDE
-365 ALLPSP
+365 ASLPSS
-371 DGRGIEGEGR
+371 DKREEVG
-381 NQDHLADGTAFKGSA
+381 QQAADNAAAVGSPSYLDLSSNAF
-396 SYVDLLTNH
+396 
-405 SVAPHPDP
+405 VAPHPNP
-413 QAQTHSVWAF
+413 SPEGRGVE
-423 DGARTSGSQAAP
+423 AAP
-435 SHSERRGAQALA
+435 
-447 PQTPAAAPH
+447 TH
-456 LHAVADARDP
+456 LHAVADQRDP
-466 SMLAMRDELATMRA
+466 SFIAMRDELATMRA
-480 MIEREFGQLTV
+480 LIERELGQLTV

-505 LLMSYGC
+505 MLVGYGC

-615 VCEAN
+615 VCEAA

-710 SVLVQH
+710 SVLVQQ

-725 GQQVPTDIAAADA
+725 GQAVPTDIAAADA
-738 RRLVLTLEKV
+738 TRLVSTLEKV
-748 RRAADNPLGSLDARP
+748 RRAADNPLGSLELTQLKPRP
-763 VTLPTEDRHAIAS
+763 VTLPTEDRHAFAS

>member
-30 SNRPVEDGIEI
+30 SNRPTDDGIEI
-41 VSATDYD
+41 VAATDYD

-54 ALRAALPSLP
+54 ALRAALPALAP
-64 AAPAPVASPSTPAT
+64 TPAPVASPTTPAIAAAIVP
-78 VAAVV
+78 VAS
-83 PMTKS
+83 PR
-88 MSNASNEAPPPL
+88 NEAPAQVPSFAMDAPPSRMASL
-100 RAGGEEG
+100 AS
-107 RLRATGARPDER
+107 LIA
-119 LRAMP
+119 
-124 EGRDSWG
+124 
-131 GVAKPRSGE
+131 PRS
-140 LGADAPH
+140 AAKAAP
-147 YSLPTSPAK
+147 A
-156 EGEEQKSSRMS
+156 
-167 SLAALLTKPVKGK
+167 
-180 PAWTAPSAESTVEM
+180 
-194 ERVEMQRIEIEDEE
+194 
-208 PAVVALSDKARAK
+208 PAVAAPAPAPAMAAVAGEAPARR

-226 IRGRAVFAIGDG
+226 IRGRAVFAIGEAPADAPAA
-238 TRVETAPRA
+238 TAMAASPARA
-247 PKVETQVADARP
+247 PKTETRVAAAMP
-259 KPDTSRF
+259 PPDTSRF

-279 FEAAAAAF
+279 VGATVAALSQAALADTAASIDAAA
-287 AQTAPAGTSASH
+287 
-299 DAPVQEATRDSVTDP
+299 QEATS
-314 THVAPTAAV
+314 
-323 GIGDAAPSLSADVA
+323 DAAPSLSANAAAIEDV
-337 ALEGARTTQPSE
+337 PV
-349 PISHEYRSL
+349 PEYRSL
-358 ADLWSDD
+358 ADLWNDD
-365 ALLPSP
+365 ALRPSP
-371 DGRGIEGEGR
+371 DGRRIEGEGR
-381 NQDHLADGTAFKGSA
+381 NQDHGSDAAAAGDSA
-396 SYVDLLTNH
+396 SCVDLLTNP
-405 SVAPHPDP
+405 SVAPHPNPTPAPSRSDR
-413 QAQTHSVWAF
+413 AF
-423 DGARTSGSQAAP
+423 EGARTSGSQAAP
-435 SHSERRGAQALA
+435 SHPEGKGAEAATTHLQAV
-447 PQTPAAAPH
+447 PDPR
-456 LHAVADARDP
+456 DA
-466 SMLAMRDELATMRA
+466 SFIAMRDEMATMRA
-480 MIEREFGQLTV
+480 LIERELGQLNA

-496 SPARAAAFD
+496 SPARAAAYD
-505 LLMSYGC
+505 ALMGYGC
-512 DENLAQTIAGRIDA
+512 DESLAQTVAGRIDA
-526 RLDPAQVREPML
+526 RLDPSQIREPML
-538 EELARAISVARHEP
+538 AELSRMLSVVRHEP

-608 GRRLGVT
+608 GRRLGIT

-620 GPEALNDA
+620 GPEALNEA

-671 PANTNAHDL
+671 PANSNAHDL

-697 TKLDETGRLGSPL
+697 TKLDETGRLGTSL

-725 GQQVPTDIAAADA
+725 GQQIPHDLATADA
-738 RRLVLTLEKV
+738 TRLVATLEKV
-748 RRAADNPLGSLDARP
+748 RRAADNPLGSLDSRS

>member
-1 MRIKRFIAPD
+1 MRIKRFTAPD

-41 VSATDYD
+41 VAATDYD

-64 AAPAPVASPSTPAT
+64 ATPAPVASPSTPAT
-78 VAAVV
+78 VAAVPV
-83 PMTKS
+83 AKQP
-88 MSNASNEAPPPL
+88 EADRLPPL
-100 RAGGEEG
+100 RAGEG
-107 RLRATGARPDER
+107 
-119 LRAMP
+119 
-124 EGRDSWG
+124 WG
-131 GVAKPRSGE
+131 GAAKPRSGE
-140 LGADAPH
+140 LARHTTNRAELGTTAPG
-147 YSLPTSPAK
+147 YPLPTPASK
-156 EGEEQKSSRMS
+156 EGEEQNRSAANSEEKSRFG
-167 SLAALLTKPVKGK
+167 SLAALLTKPSKSK
-180 PAWTAPSAESTVEM
+180 PAWTAPVGEAPREDARAHM
-194 ERVEMQRIEIEDEE
+194 ERIEMKNVEPAQATRVELERDE
-208 PAVVALSDKARAK
+208 PAVVTLSAGAQPRAK

-238 TRVETAPRA
+238 TPLQTAPRM
-247 PKVETQVADARP
+247 PKSETVVTASP
-259 KPDTSRF
+259 LPPPDTSRF

-279 FEAAAAAF
+279 FEATAAAF
-287 AQTAPAGTSASH
+287 SNAAIAEAAANAGKVAASNEAMRESATGRE
-299 DAPVQEATRDSVTDP
+299 EA
-314 THVAPTAAV
+314 APTAASP
-323 GIGDAAPSLSADVA
+323 IGGAVLSSDASAS
-337 ALEGARTTQPSE
+337 GAG
-349 PISHEYRSL
+349 EYRSL

-371 DGRGIEGEGR
+371 GGR
-381 NQDHLADGTAFKGSA
+381 DHVEEVAAAGGSA
-396 SYVDLLTNH
+396 SYIDLLSNP
-405 SVAPHPDP
+405 SVAPHPNP
-413 QAQTHSVWAF
+413 SVVRAAQS
-423 DGARTSGSQAAP
+423 AAI
-435 SHSERRGAQALA
+435 SNVA
-447 PQTPAAAPH
+447 PNSAAAKADAPH
-456 LHAVADARDP
+456 LHAVPDNRDP
-466 SMLAMRDELATMRA
+466 AFIAMRDELATMRA
-480 MIEREFGQLTV
+480 LIERELGQLTV

-505 LLMSYGC
+505 MLLRYGC

-526 RLDPAQVREPML
+526 RLEPAQIREPVL

-615 VCEAN
+615 VCEAAV
-620 GPEALNDA
+620 PEALNDA

-710 SVLVQH
+710 SVLVQQ

-725 GQQVPTDIAAADA
+725 GQAVPADIAAADA
-738 RRLVLTLEKV
+738 HRLVSTLEKV
-748 RRAADNPLGSLDARP
+748 RRAADNPLGSLDSRP
-763 VTLPTEDRHAIAS
+763 VTLPTEDRHAFAS